1 MIGNVGAIWGLA
13 GVVLLLGYAILR
25 LIPITLA
32 AFSITLFWHHWL
44 VLVLNTGLM
53 AYLEGYRGFQKG
65 FSPRVVARARYLK
78 ENPRLLH
85 VLLGPLFCI
94 GYFHA
99 TRRLKIA
106 MLSLTIGIIILIVLV
121 HFLDQPWRGI
131 VDAGVIVGLTWGVIS
146 LVLFSIRAVTSD
158 EFDHSPEAPD

>member
-1 MIGNVGAIWGLA
+1 MIGHGGAVWGVT
-13 GVVLLLGYAILR
+13 GVVLLLGYAIMR

-32 AFSITLFWHHWL
+32 AFSIKLFWYHWL

-65 FSPRVVARARYLK
+65 FSPRVAARARYLK

-85 VLLGPLFCI
+85 ALLGPLFCI

-106 MLSLTIGIIILIVLV
+106 MLALTMGIIILIFLV
-121 HFLDQPWRGI
+121 HFLDQPWRGL
-131 VDAGVIVGLTWGVIS
+131 VDAGVIVGLSWGVIS
-146 LVLFSIRAVTSD
+146 LVLFSIRAIISD
-158 EFDHSPEAPD
+158 EFDYSPEVPD

>member
-25 LIPITLA
+25 LIPITFA
-32 AFSITLFWHHWL
+32 AFSIKLFWYHWL

-65 FSPRVVARARYLK
+65 FSPRVVARARYMK

-85 VLLGPLFCI
+85 ALLGPLFCI
-94 GYFHA
+94 GYFYA
-99 TRRLKIA
+99 TTQLKIRVIA
-106 MLSLTIGIIILIVLV
+106 LTIGIISLIILV
-121 HFLDQPWRGI
+121 HFLEQPWRGI

-146 LVLFSIRAVTSD
+146 LVLFSIRTITSD
-158 EFDHSPEAPD
+158 EFDYLPEVPD